1 MSEELNQRDLIN
13 NPEKIGKYDFRNIGS
28 TSLLQLKKAGI
39 IHGKDYKGFEKRKP
53 DAIISIPD
61 VVKSKVKTTL
71 GIVENKS
78 TSQFKTKKQKESA
91 LKQGLEVAEVL
102 EAKFVV
108 ITDTIDTIWAN
119 AKNGELILDEKGREI
134 KTPFDPKNPDLEK
147 LIEKI
152 VESVDENNSQLK
164 EPRLIDPTSL
174 AKSVWQDLHIADGAT
189 PENCLYTF
197 VELFVFKYLS
207 DLEILESP
215 DNYSYLMSLYSSGKT
230 NDYVL
235 NYYSTR
241 IRNKIK
247 ELFPSDLLGDKTTI
261 INGTIFV
268 NIDGDSVYPDVF
280 KKILEKFGNEKEG
293 GGEFKNIIKD
303 FKSKLFE
310 TFLKES
316 ISKKNW
322 GQFFTPIKVV
332 KAIVNMSKSEIKKGI
347 TICDP
352 ACGVGKFILEPI
364 LVNDNIKDFYRV
376 EKGEIIEDITL
387 VGIDKGFD
395 KNEQKTIILAKA
407 NMMIYFSDLIRENKE
422 ITEKFS
428 KLFNKTLQLKTKSV
442 LGTLEDTSYENQI
455 DLILT
460 NPPYV
465 TSGSSSLKQ
474 AIVSKGLSDFYKINA
489 MGVEGLFMEWII
501 RSLKPGGKAFIVV
514 PDGIFNRQNDKN
526 LRQFMLDECLID
538 GVISLPLKTFFT
550 TPKKTYI
557 LAITK
562 KKNKAEKQ
570 TEPVFTYLVS
580 EIGESRDIYRFD
592 IEQNDLEKAVNLY
605 NFFKGNKTEFD
616 KINTDKRC
624 KIQPIEKFEP
634 ETHWSVE
641 RWWTKEEQIELGI
654 VEEDKV
660 VKFEEF
666 PNLLDDIANNILSF
680 KEELLELTQKKKT
693 KINFKEE
700 EIGKLFDFPSTNSK
714 ITKEFCNNNIG
725 EIPVYASSKDE
736 ISVLGYIKD
745 NIPNIKYYDNC
756 LSWNRN
762 GSVGYVFIRN
772 HRFTTNEDHRAFVIK
787 DEYNNV
793 LSKEYLKEI
802 IELNLFK
809 NGFSFLNKCGLDKIK
824 PVKILIPVDEKGIFD
839 LNIQNII
846 VNDILE
852 INKTKSKISA
862 YKKQIEELNVE
873 IETTGIITK
882 EVQLNKVLD
891 FPAIKG
897 LTKSFIDQNIGE
909 IPVYGGRINEEPIGF
924 IKDNLPNVKYFKDC
938 LAWNREGSVGYVF
951 WHKDKF
957 STNDHH
963 RPIHIKSIY
972 EKFLDKNFLR
982 FELQKTIMKEG
993 FVWSKTASK
1002 EKVEKLS
1009 IPIPINS
1016 KGEFDLEAQKEIAE
1030 KYRKI
1035 EQIKKSISAELDK
1048 IANIEIDYE

>member
-53 DAIISIPD
+53 DAIISIPE

-91 LKQGLEVAEVL
+91 LKQGLEVAAVL

-215 DNYSYLMSLYSSGKT
+215 DNYSYLISLYSSGKT

-364 LVNDNIKDFYRV
+364 LANDNIKDFYRV

-407 NMMIYFSDLIRENKE
+407 NMMIYFSDLIRENKQ

-538 GVISLPLKTFFT
+538 GIISLPLNTFFT
-550 TPKKTYI
+550 TNKKTYI

-562 KKNKAEKQ
+562 KKNKTEKQ
-570 TEPVFTYLVS
+570 SEPVFGYLVS

-592 IEQNDLEKAVNLY
+592 IEQNDLDDAVEYFNI
-605 NFFKGNKTEFD
+605 FKGNKKGFEKVNNQNRCKTFD
-616 KINTDKRC
+616 IQKFIESVDVPNGWVIDKWWSDEEKINLGILDKKE
-624 KIQPIEKFEP
+624 KISVLDFALLIEDVANTIKGFEDELKEVADKKKNDLNTKSFILSEIFKIEKGKSKYTRNFGNSNKGEFPVYSASNFEP
-634 ETHWSVE
+634 LTHINTFDYDGVYLTWATNGFAGYIKLIEGKFSINGDRGLLVPKIE
-641 RWWTKEEQIELGI
+641 GLNLKVIKELLQPTFRNLAKGRKGENGEDEFTKVYPSMIENIEIQLPINSEGNIDINSLKIIEEQINT
-654 VEEDKV
+654 V
-660 VKFEEF
+660 
-666 PNLLDDIANNILSF
+666 N
-680 KEELLELTQKKKT
+680 
-693 KINFKEE
+693 
-700 EIGKLFDFPSTNSK
+700 EI
-714 ITKEFCNNNIG
+714 
-725 EIPVYASSKDE
+725 
-736 ISVLGYIKD
+736 
-745 NIPNIKYYDNC
+745 
-756 LSWNRN
+756 
-762 GSVGYVFIRN
+762 
-772 HRFTTNEDHRAFVIK
+772 
-787 DEYNNV
+787 
-793 LSKEYLKEI
+793 
-802 IELNLFK
+802 
-809 NGFSFLNKCGLDKIK
+809 
-824 PVKILIPVDEKGIFD
+824 
-839 LNIQNII
+839 
-846 VNDILE
+846 
-852 INKTKSKISA
+852 KSKISV

-873 IETTGIITK
+873 IINNYSNKDYKIDEILEIIGEDNITK
-882 EVQLNKVLD
+882 AYIEQNKGEYPVYSGQLENEGIFGYINYYKYDETLLTWVTYGNSGRIKKVTGK
-891 FPAIKG
+891 F
-897 LTKSFIDQNIGE
+897 NIGRNNCGLRPKSDK
-909 IPVYGGRINEEPIGF
+909 IDLDYIMYIVEPIF
-924 IKDNLPNVKYFKDC
+924 VENVKGEKQ
-938 LAWNREGSVGYVF
+938 
-951 WHKDKF
+951 
-957 STNDHH
+957 
-963 RPIHIKSIY
+963 KSLPQSIV
-972 EKFLDKNFLR
+972 KN
-982 FELQKTIMKEG
+982 
-993 FVWSKTASK
+993 
-1002 EKVEKLS
+1002 LS
-1009 IPIPINS
+1009 IPIPINT

>member
-53 DAIISIPD
+53 DAIISIPE

-91 LKQGLEVAEVL
+91 LKQGLEVAAVL

-215 DNYSYLMSLYSSGKT
+215 DNYSYLISLYSSGKT

-364 LVNDNIKDFYRV
+364 LANDNIKDFYRV

-407 NMMIYFSDLIRENKE
+407 NMMIYFSDLIRENKQ

-538 GVISLPLKTFFT
+538 GIISLPLNTFFT
-550 TPKKTYI
+550 TNKKTYI

-562 KKNKAEKQ
+562 KKNKTEKQ
-570 TEPVFTYLVS
+570 SEPVFGYLVS

-592 IEQNDLEKAVNLY
+592 IEQNDLDDAVEYFNI
-605 NFFKGNKTEFD
+605 FKGNKKGFEKVNNQNRCKTFD
-616 KINTDKRC
+616 IQKFIESVDVPNGWVIDKWWSDEEKINLGILDKKE
-624 KIQPIEKFEP
+624 KISVLDFALLIEDVANTIKGFEDELKEVADKKKNDLNTKSFILSEIFKIEKGKSKYTRNFGNSNKGEFPVYSASNFEP
-634 ETHWSVE
+634 LTHINTFDYDGVYLTWATNGFAGYIKLIEGKFSINGDRGLLVPKIE
-641 RWWTKEEQIELGI
+641 GLNLKVIKELLQPTFRNLAKGRKGENGEDEFTKVYPSMIENIEIQLPINSEGNIDINSLKIIEEQINT
-654 VEEDKV
+654 V
-660 VKFEEF
+660 
-666 PNLLDDIANNILSF
+666 N
-680 KEELLELTQKKKT
+680 
-693 KINFKEE
+693 
-700 EIGKLFDFPSTNSK
+700 EI
-714 ITKEFCNNNIG
+714 
-725 EIPVYASSKDE
+725 
-736 ISVLGYIKD
+736 
-745 NIPNIKYYDNC
+745 
-756 LSWNRN
+756 
-762 GSVGYVFIRN
+762 
-772 HRFTTNEDHRAFVIK
+772 
-787 DEYNNV
+787 
-793 LSKEYLKEI
+793 
-802 IELNLFK
+802 
-809 NGFSFLNKCGLDKIK
+809 
-824 PVKILIPVDEKGIFD
+824 
-839 LNIQNII
+839 
-846 VNDILE
+846 
-852 INKTKSKISA
+852 KSKISV

-873 IETTGIITK
+873 IINNYSNKDYKIDEILEIIGEDNITK
-882 EVQLNKVLD
+882 AYIEQNKGEYPVYSGQLENEGIFGYINYYKYDETLLTWVTYGNSGRIKKVTGK
-891 FPAIKG
+891 F
-897 LTKSFIDQNIGE
+897 NIGRNNCGLRPKSYK
-909 IPVYGGRINEEPIGF
+909 IDLDYIMYIVEPIF
-924 IKDNLPNVKYFKDC
+924 VENVKGEKQ
-938 LAWNREGSVGYVF
+938 
-951 WHKDKF
+951 
-957 STNDHH
+957 
-963 RPIHIKSIY
+963 KSLPQSIV
-972 EKFLDKNFLR
+972 KN
-982 FELQKTIMKEG
+982 
-993 FVWSKTASK
+993 
-1002 EKVEKLS
+1002 LS
-1009 IPIPINS
+1009 IPIPINT

>member
-13 NPEKIGKYDFRNIGS
+13 NPEKIGEYDFRNIGS

-53 DAIISIPD
+53 DAIISIPE

-91 LKQGLEVAEVL
+91 LKQGLEVAKIL

-108 ITDTIDTIWAN
+108 ITDTIDTLWAN

-152 VESVDENNSQLK
+152 IESVDENNSQLK

-215 DNYSYLMSLYSSGKT
+215 DNYSYLISLYSSGKT

-364 LVNDNIKDFYRV
+364 LANDNIKDFYRV

-407 NMMIYFSDLIRENKE
+407 NMMIYFSDLIRENKQ

-538 GVISLPLKTFFT
+538 GIISLPLNTFFT
-550 TPKKTYI
+550 TNKKTYI

-562 KKNKAEKQ
+562 KKNKTEKQ
-570 TEPVFTYLVS
+570 SEPVFGYLVS

-592 IEQNDLEKAVNLY
+592 IEQNDLDDAVEYFNI
-605 NFFKGNKTEFD
+605 FKGNKKGFEKVNNQNRCKTFD
-616 KINTDKRC
+616 IQKFIESVDVPNGWVIDKWWSDEEKINLGILDKKE
-624 KIQPIEKFEP
+624 KISVLDFALLIEDVANTIKGFEDELKEVADKKKNDLNTKSFILSEIFKIEKGKSKYTRNFGNSNKGEFPVYSASNFEP
-634 ETHWSVE
+634 LTHINTFDYDGVYLTWATNGFAGYIKLIEGKFSINGDRGLLVPKIE
-641 RWWTKEEQIELGI
+641 GLNLKVIKELLQPTFRNLAKGRKGENGEDEFTKVYPSMIENIEIQLPINSEGNIDINSLKIIEEQINT
-654 VEEDKV
+654 V
-660 VKFEEF
+660 
-666 PNLLDDIANNILSF
+666 N
-680 KEELLELTQKKKT
+680 
-693 KINFKEE
+693 
-700 EIGKLFDFPSTNSK
+700 EI
-714 ITKEFCNNNIG
+714 
-725 EIPVYASSKDE
+725 
-736 ISVLGYIKD
+736 
-745 NIPNIKYYDNC
+745 
-756 LSWNRN
+756 
-762 GSVGYVFIRN
+762 
-772 HRFTTNEDHRAFVIK
+772 
-787 DEYNNV
+787 
-793 LSKEYLKEI
+793 
-802 IELNLFK
+802 
-809 NGFSFLNKCGLDKIK
+809 
-824 PVKILIPVDEKGIFD
+824 
-839 LNIQNII
+839 
-846 VNDILE
+846 
-852 INKTKSKISA
+852 KSKISV

-873 IETTGIITK
+873 IINNYSNKDYKIDEILEIIGEDNITK
-882 EVQLNKVLD
+882 AYIEQNKGEYPVYSGQLENEGIFGYINYYKYDETLLTWVTYGNSGRIKKVTGK
-891 FPAIKG
+891 F
-897 LTKSFIDQNIGE
+897 NIGRNNCGLRPKSDK
-909 IPVYGGRINEEPIGF
+909 IDLDYIMYIVEPIF
-924 IKDNLPNVKYFKDC
+924 VENVKGEKQ
-938 LAWNREGSVGYVF
+938 
-951 WHKDKF
+951 
-957 STNDHH
+957 
-963 RPIHIKSIY
+963 KSLPQSIV
-972 EKFLDKNFLR
+972 KN
-982 FELQKTIMKEG
+982 
-993 FVWSKTASK
+993 
-1002 EKVEKLS
+1002 LS
-1009 IPIPINS
+1009 IPIPINT

>member
-53 DAIISIPD
+53 DAIISIPE

-91 LKQGLEVAEVL
+91 LKQGLEVAKIL

-108 ITDTIDTIWAN
+108 ITDTIDTLWAN

-152 VESVDENNSQLK
+152 IESVDENNSQLK

-215 DNYSYLMSLYSSGKT
+215 DNYSYLISLYSSGKT

-364 LVNDNIKDFYRV
+364 LANDNIKDFYRV

-407 NMMIYFSDLIRENKE
+407 NMMIYFSDLIRENKQ

-538 GVISLPLKTFFT
+538 GIISLPLNTFFT
-550 TPKKTYI
+550 TNKKTYI

-562 KKNKAEKQ
+562 KKNKTEKQ
-570 TEPVFTYLVS
+570 SEPVFGYLVS

-592 IEQNDLEKAVNLY
+592 IEQNDLDDAVEYFNI
-605 NFFKGNKTEFD
+605 FKGNKKGFEKVNNQNRCKTFD
-616 KINTDKRC
+616 IQKFIESVDVPNGWVIDKWWSDEEKINLGILDKKE
-624 KIQPIEKFEP
+624 KISVLDFALLIEDVANTIKGFEDELKEVADKKKNDLNTKSFILSEIFKIEKGKSKYTRNFGNSNKGEFPVYSASNFEP
-634 ETHWSVE
+634 LTHINTFDYDGVYLTWATNGFAGYIKLIEGKFSINGDRGLLVPKIE
-641 RWWTKEEQIELGI
+641 GLNLKVIKELLQPTFRNLAKGRKGENGEDEFTKVYPSMIENIEIQLPINSEGNIDINSLKIIEEQINT
-654 VEEDKV
+654 V
-660 VKFEEF
+660 
-666 PNLLDDIANNILSF
+666 N
-680 KEELLELTQKKKT
+680 
-693 KINFKEE
+693 
-700 EIGKLFDFPSTNSK
+700 EI
-714 ITKEFCNNNIG
+714 
-725 EIPVYASSKDE
+725 
-736 ISVLGYIKD
+736 
-745 NIPNIKYYDNC
+745 
-756 LSWNRN
+756 
-762 GSVGYVFIRN
+762 
-772 HRFTTNEDHRAFVIK
+772 
-787 DEYNNV
+787 
-793 LSKEYLKEI
+793 
-802 IELNLFK
+802 
-809 NGFSFLNKCGLDKIK
+809 
-824 PVKILIPVDEKGIFD
+824 
-839 LNIQNII
+839 
-846 VNDILE
+846 
-852 INKTKSKISA
+852 KSKISV

-873 IETTGIITK
+873 IINNYSNKDYKIDEILEIIGEDNITK
-882 EVQLNKVLD
+882 AYIEQNKGEYPVYSGQLENEGIFGYINYYKYDETLLTWVTYGNSGRIKKVTGK
-891 FPAIKG
+891 F
-897 LTKSFIDQNIGE
+897 NIGRNNCGLRPKSDK
-909 IPVYGGRINEEPIGF
+909 IDLDYIMYIVEPIF
-924 IKDNLPNVKYFKDC
+924 VENVKGEKQ
-938 LAWNREGSVGYVF
+938 
-951 WHKDKF
+951 
-957 STNDHH
+957 
-963 RPIHIKSIY
+963 KSLPQSIV
-972 EKFLDKNFLR
+972 KN
-982 FELQKTIMKEG
+982 
-993 FVWSKTASK
+993 
-1002 EKVEKLS
+1002 LS
-1009 IPIPINS
+1009 IPIPINT